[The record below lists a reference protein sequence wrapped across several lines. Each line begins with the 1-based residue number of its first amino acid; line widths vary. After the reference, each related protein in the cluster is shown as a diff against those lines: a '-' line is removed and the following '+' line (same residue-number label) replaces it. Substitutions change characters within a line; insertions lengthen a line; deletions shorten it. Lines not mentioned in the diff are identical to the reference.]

1 MKATKTLQKYISQ
14 SLLGIFIMCFTAS
27 CAKQDAAQYDDP
39 NISTD
44 EIVALHQTMNEKH
57 GLTTSYFASIA
68 LANDEYDKAYK
79 LYYQEC
85 AKGSTID
92 CLNAYYIGEE
102 RALAEYN
109 SQIFAR
115 QLAKSIQQNLKA
127 CKNDISLGCV
137 NTFFAFEA
145 LDDNEEFL
153 TNTIF
158 PVLEKIN
165 DEHIADKTLNLTQ
178 KECEDDDGTSC
189 FYHARVLRVIDNYAD
204 VEYYIDKGLKL
215 GYALAPFVQLPLQS
229 PQTIGYFKESCQ
241 LNEALSCRYVGYWLD
256 KYENDQ
262 AHAKSFYQKACKLGL
277 ESACIE
283 SHKSPQI
290 PKDELG
296 SPVIPR
302 R

>member
-1 MKATKTLQKYISQ
+1 MLQKYISQ
-14 SLLGIFIMCFTAS
+14 SLLGIFIICFITA
-27 CAKQDAAQYDDP
+27 CMQQNTAQHDDS
-39 NISTD
+39 NINTD
-44 EIVALHQTMNEKH
+44 GIVALHQTMNEKH

-85 AKGSTID
+85 EKGSTID

-102 RALAEYN
+102 RALTDYN
-109 SQIFAR
+109 SQAFAK
-115 QLAKSIQQNLKA
+115 QLAKSIQQSLKA
-127 CKNDISLGCV
+127 CKNNISLGCV

-153 TNTIF
+153 TDTISS
-158 PVLEKIN
+158 VLEKVN

-178 KECEDDDGTSC
+178 KECESNDATSC

-204 VEYYIDKGLKL
+204 VEYYIDKGLDL
-215 GYALAPFVQLPLQS
+215 GYALAPFVRLPLQS
-229 PQTIGYFKESCQ
+229 PQTIGYFKRSCE

-262 AHAKSFYQKACKLGL
+262 THAKGFYQKACKLGL

-283 SHKSPQI
+283 ANRPSQI
-290 PKDELG
+290 QKDELG
-296 SPVIPR
+296 SPIVPR